1 MVNVEIVPIDRD
13 LDVWLKWRLRC
24 HVAFAY
30 IGLCFELWC
39 RTMHSCV
46 WERQYTLCRLFIFK
60 CHWIFY
66 VNSWETILSSSAVPL
81 VLFSRYGN
89 VEPTKSYLWI
99 GSFVSYL
106 TTMYKRLK
114 LFNVEL
120 YERMILSC
128 EMARKG
134 GGRIL
139 WFVDTALIN
148 VQNWGKSR
156 QTLVGII
163 GPSFEIQTGLFQVQ
177 VGCVSSLSVRIR
189 FYWLLHCPTTPF
201 D

>member
-1 MVNVEIVPIDRD
+1 MVNVKIIPIDRD

-24 HVAFAY
+24 HIAFAY
-30 IGLCFELWC
+30 ICLCFELWC
-39 RTMHSCV
+39 RTMYSCV

-81 VLFSRYGN
+81 VLFSRCGN

-99 GSFVSYL
+99 GSFVSDL
-106 TTMYKRLK
+106 TTLYKRLK

-139 WFVDTALIN
+139 WFV
-148 VQNWGKSR
+148 R
-156 QTLVGII
+156 Y
-163 GPSFEIQTGLFQVQ
+163 GPDKCSKLRKIATGFGGDNRTIVRDSNRTF
-177 VGCVSSLSVRIR
+177 SSTGGPR
-189 FYWLLHCPTTPF
+189 
-201 D
+201 